1 MIDKLPLIGII
12 DDDKIYHFMLTRIIK
27 HNKLAERVIDF
38 YDGEKAIE
46 YLTDN
51 TATKENIP
59 DIIFVDNNMPIMDGW
74 QFIDAYTRLEP
85 EIKKKVYIF
94 MVSSS
99 IDPIDIERASKINQ
113 ISDYIVKPI
122 KLEEVKAIIDNLEK
136 F

>member
-85 EIKKKVYIF
+85 EIKKNVYIF

>member
-1 MIDKLPLIGII
+1 
-12 DDDKIYHFMLTRIIK
+12 
-27 HNKLAERVIDF
+27 
-38 YDGEKAIE
+38 
-46 YLTDN
+46 
-51 TATKENIP
+51 
-59 DIIFVDNNMPIMDGW
+59 
-74 QFIDAYTRLEP
+74 
-85 EIKKKVYIF
+85 